1 MPSPQPQSLQATP
14 LSNAD
19 QLLALRNIVGLDVNL
34 GLLRTSNNVDFYTSM
49 LRKFVVSQQDA
60 TERIRLALQT
70 QDTDTA
76 ERHAHTLKSVAGNLG
91 ASALQN
97 AADALETV
105 LCNRPNA
112 RAIQGEIT
120 AVEQLLV
127 EMVRDLKA
135 SPALI
140 DVTLAARITDLTEVE
155 KNSARMVASD
165 IKQCLRQDDASA
177 SDLWNIHAFVLRA
190 LYPNAAAIETA
201 IGNFNFEIAL
211 ELMDHPA

>member
-1 MPSPQPQSLQATP
+1 MP

-19 QLLALRNIVGLDVNL
+19 VLQTLRGISGLDVNL
-34 GLLRTSNNVDFYTSM
+34 GLLRTSNNVSFYTSL

-60 TERIRLALQT
+60 TQRIQQALQAH
-70 QDTDTA
+70 DADTA

-97 AADALETV
+97 AADALETG
-105 LCNRPNA
+105 LCNKLNTRE
-112 RAIQGEIT
+112 IQAEFT

-127 EMVRDLKA
+127 ELVRDLKA
-135 SPALI
+135 SPALTE
-140 DVTLAARITDLTEVE
+140 VRLAARMQDLTEIQ
-155 KNSARMVASD
+155 KNSAREVASD

-177 SDLWNIHAFVLRA
+177 SELWNVHAFVLRA

-201 IGNFNFEIAL
+201 IGNFDFEVAL
-211 ELMDHPA
+211 GLMDHPA